1 MAAVVVTSSGAF
13 RATMEVGGHG
23 AATTAVE
30 AAVEAAAA
38 AGAAAVA
45 GTVTITTATTA
56 TTAATATAAAG
67 ATATPAIAAAVTV
80 PGHGHHWAFRACA
93 TCGAWRSL

>member
-23 AATTAVE
+23 AATIAVE
-30 AAVEAAAA
+30 AAVEAAAR
-38 AGAAAVA
+38 AAAVA
-45 GTVTITTATTA
+45 GTVTTTTATTA

-67 ATATPAIAAAVTV
+67 ATATPAIAVAATV
-80 PGHGHHWAFRACA
+80 PGYGSHRPFRICA
-93 TCGAWRSL
+93 NCAVWRSL